1 MEISRILNTSHE
13 APHAPC
19 GSENTTPASTPCIL
33 ASIETP
39 RRHRIPK
46 DAPIFSEG
54 NKIVGFVNYP
64 PYESGDDRALLA
76 QHRRFKIFPLGQ
88 IHSKGI
94 RHIPYNSDKKDF
106 LEKTGR
112 EAFEGKPSHKLL
124 CSMTYRSQ
132 SFTTPTRGPAK
143 TKSMWLS
150 GITTSDSSA

>member
-1 MEISRILNTSHE
+1 MEISRILNTSSE
-13 APHAPC
+13 AYHAPC
-19 GSENTTPASTPCIL
+19 NSENTTPASTPRLL

-39 RRHRIPK
+39 RRQRVPK

-54 NKIVGFVNYP
+54 NKVVGVVNYP
-64 PYESGDDRALLA
+64 PHESGYDETLLN

-112 EAFEGKPSHKLL
+112 EAFEGKLL
-124 CSMTYRSQ
+124 C
-132 SFTTPTRGPAK
+132 K
-143 TKSMWLS
+143 L
-150 GITTSDSSA
+150 